1 MAWETDLVTILR
13 NVIFDVDSTNY
24 TYSDNRLK
32 EMLVVSAQLVNSEI
46 KLDND
51 YTISISTTGI
61 SPDPTTVDDVDAQNF
76 FCFESCMFS

>member
-51 YTISISTTGI
+51 YTNTWSRGKWIG
-61 SPDPTTVDDVDAQNF
+61 
-76 FCFESCMFS
+76 

>member
-24 TYSDNRLK
+24 TYSDERLK

-61 SPDPTTVDDVDAQNF
+61 SPDPVTVDRKSVV
-76 FCFESCMFS
+76 

>member
-24 TYSDNRLK
+24 TYSDERLK

-61 SPDPTTVDDVDAQNF
+61 SPDPTAVNDVDAQNF
-76 FCFESCMFS
+76 FVLKA